1 MKTICITLLGVFLY
15 LPGWLQA
22 ALTIEITQGVEGA
35 VPIAVVPFDTASNR
49 NPPPQDVAGIIAA
62 DLARSGRFAPVPE
75 QNLIAQPVETSQVRF
90 QDWRTLGVENLVIG
104 KVETVADNEY
114 RIQFRLLDVLRG
126 RQITGY
132 SMPAKSGQLRYV
144 AHRISDIIYEK
155 LTGEPGAF
163 ATHIAYVI
171 SESKNGKK
179 EYQLQLADSDG
190 YNPKTLL
197 TSPQPLM
204 SPSWSPD
211 GRQLAYVSFEK
222 KGRAAIFVQAIHTG
236 KRQEIVS
243 FAGINGAPSWSPDG
257 RSMAITLSRDGN
269 PEIYSLRLSDKKLK
283 RLTSG
288 AAIDTEPVWS
298 PDGSSIVFT
307 SDRGGSPQLY
317 RMPAQG
323 GRAQRITFEGN
334 YNASAD
340 FSADGKSLALVHG
353 QGGRYQ
359 IAVLDL
365 DSGLLRVLTDGR
377 LDESPSFAPNG
388 SMIIYATETGYSG
401 VLAAVSSDGRF
412 RQQFSLSESNVREP
426 VWSPLVDRKSK

>member
-1 MKTICITLLGVFLY
+1 
-15 LPGWLQA
+15 
-22 ALTIEITQGVEGA
+22 
-35 VPIAVVPFDTASNR
+35 
-49 NPPPQDVAGIIAA
+49 
-62 DLARSGRFAPVPE
+62 
-75 QNLIAQPVETSQVRF
+75 
-90 QDWRTLGVENLVIG
+90 
-104 KVETVADNEY
+104 
-114 RIQFRLLDVLRG
+114 
-126 RQITGY
+126 
-132 SMPAKSGQLRYV
+132 MPAKSEQLRYV

-163 ATHIAYVI
+163 ATHIAYVV
-171 SESKNGKK
+171 SDSKNGKK

-197 TSPQPLM
+197 TSRQPLM

-222 KGRAAIFVQAIHTG
+222 NGRAAIFVQAIHTG
-236 KRQEIVS
+236 KRQEIAS
-243 FAGINGAPSWSPDG
+243 FQGINGAPSWSPDG
-257 RSMAITLSRDGN
+257 RSMAVTLSRDGN

-353 QGGRYQ
+353 QGGQYQ

-365 DSGLLRVLTDGR
+365 D
-377 LDESPSFAPNG
+377 N
-388 SMIIYATETGYSG
+388 
-401 VLAAVSSDGRF
+401 RF
-412 RQQFSLSESNVREP
+412 VAGGE
-426 VWSPLVDRKSK
+426 

>member
-1 MKTICITLLGVFLY
+1 MKRICITLLSVCLY
-15 LPGWLQA
+15 YPSWLQA

-35 VPIAVVPFDTASNR
+35 VPIAVVPFDETNAR
-49 NPPPQDVAGIIAA
+49 VPPPQDVASIIAA
-62 DLARSGRFAPVPE
+62 DLARSGRFAPLAE
-75 QNLIAQPVETSQVRF
+75 HNLIARPAETSQIRF

-104 KVETVADNEY
+104 KVETVADGEY
-114 RIQFRLLDVLRG
+114 RIQFRLFDVLRG
-126 RQITGY
+126 RQLTGY
-132 SMPAKSGQLRYV
+132 SMPAKTEQLRYV

-155 LTGEPGAF
+155 LTGERGAF
-163 ATHIAYVI
+163 ASHIAYVI
-171 SESKNGKK
+171 SESKNGNK
-179 EYQLQLADSDG
+179 EFQLQLADSDG

-197 TSPQPLM
+197 TSRQPLM
-204 SPSWSPD
+204 SPAWSPD
-211 GRQLAYVSFEK
+211 GRKLAYVSFEK
-222 KGRAAIFVQAIHTG
+222 KGRAVIFVQAIHTG
-236 KRQEIVS
+236 QREEIAS

-257 RSMAITLSRDGN
+257 RSIAVTLSRDGN
-269 PEIYSLRLSDKKLK
+269 PEIYSLRLSDKQLK

-298 PDGSSIVFT
+298 PDGRSIVFT

-340 FSADGKSLALVHG
+340 YGPDGKSLTLVHG
-353 QGGRYQ
+353 VGGQYQ
-359 IAVLDL
+359 IAVLEL
-365 DSGLLRVLTDGR
+365 DSGLLRVVSEGR

-388 SMIIYATETGYSG
+388 SMIIYATETGHRG

-412 RQQFSLSESNVREP
+412 RQQFSLREGNVREP
-426 VWSPLVDRKSK
+426 VWSPFVDRK

>member
-1 MKTICITLLGVFLY
+1 MKTLWMTVLGVCLY

-22 ALTIEITQGVEGA
+22 ALTIEITQGIEGA
-35 VPIAVVPFDTASNR
+35 VPIAVVPFDTANSRQAPREN
-49 NPPPQDVAGIIAA
+49 VAEIIAS

-75 QNLIAQPVETSQVRF
+75 QNLIAYPAETSQVRF

-104 KVETVADNEY
+104 KVETAADNQY
-114 RIQFRLLDVLRG
+114 RVQFRLFDVLRG

-132 SMPAKSGQLRYV
+132 SMPATSEQLRYV
-144 AHRISDIIYEK
+144 AHRISDIIYEA

-179 EYQLQLADSDG
+179 EYELQLADSDG
-190 YNPKTLL
+190 YNPRILL
-197 TSPQPLM
+197 TSRQPLM

-211 GRQLAYVSFEK
+211 GRKLAYVSFEK

-236 KRQEIVS
+236 KREEIAS
-243 FAGINGAPSWSPDG
+243 FTGINGAPSWSPDG
-257 RSMAITLSRDGN
+257 RSMALTLSRDGN

-283 RLTSG
+283 RLTNG
-288 AAIDTEPVWS
+288 AAIDTEPVWA
-298 PDGSSIVFT
+298 PDGKSIVFT

-323 GRAQRITFEGN
+323 GRAQRLTFEGN

-340 FSADGKSLALVHG
+340 FSPDGKNLTLVHG
-353 QGGRYQ
+353 NGGRYQ

-365 DSGLLRVLTDGR
+365 DSRLLRVLTDGR

-388 SMIIYATETGYSG
+388 SMIIYATETGYRG

-412 RQQFSLSESNVREP
+412 RQQFSLREGNVREP
-426 VWSPLVDRKSK
+426 VWSPFVDRK